1 MCVCPLPPTN
11 PSRVTFGGSY
21 TATKTKKKK
30 KSEKKRQTATTIK
43 TNNAKYARNKT
54 DERKRRKVMTTLSD
68 MVMQCGG
75 GGCCVLE
82 QCFQYPRRA
91 REPRDCG
98 CQFALLHRADI
109 AWPSVHVLKSQ
120 FYLLVALPIHA
131 GEKPRLYRGS
141 HPVFLLLSLF
151 HPHTH
156 LFLLCLCDLPYLSVC
171 ISSCLTFEPPT
182 RSTLSFSF
190 RRRTGKLKA
199 YLSSH

>member
-1 MCVCPLPPTN
+1 MQLPILLSHILFCAACVCMPSPRPH
-11 PSRVTFGGSY
+11 SRVTFDGFY
-21 TATKTKKKK
+21 TRLWKKKQNK
-30 KSEKKRQTATTIK
+30 KTTKYNAHK
-43 TNNAKYARNKT
+43 TN
-54 DERKRRKVMTTLSD
+54 ERKRRKVMTTLSD

-120 FYLLVALPIHA
+120 FYLLVALSIHA

-141 HPVFLLLSLF
+141 HPVSLLRLF
-151 HPHTH
+151 HPLTRFFVSVWPTSYP
-156 LFLLCLCDLPYLSVC
+156 FLSLSLY
-171 ISSCLTFEPPT
+171 IF
-182 RSTLSFSF
+182 LSHF
-190 RRRTGKLKA
+190 
-199 YLSSH
+199 

>member
-1 MCVCPLPPTN
+1 MRLPVLLSHILLRCVCVCPPPDHILVLHSMDFTHDYEKKN
-11 PSRVTFGGSY
+11 
-21 TATKTKKKK
+21 KTKKYD
-30 KSEKKRQTATTIK
+30 KRQNIMHK
-43 TNNAKYARNKT
+43 TN
-54 DERKRRKVMTTLSD
+54 ERKRRKVMTTLSD

-141 HPVFLLLSLF
+141 HPTCLLRLSHPLTRFFVSVWPTSYPFLSLSLY
-151 HPHTH
+151 
-156 LFLLCLCDLPYLSVC
+156 LFL
-171 ISSCLTFEPPT
+171 
-182 RSTLSFSF
+182 
-190 RRRTGKLKA
+190 
-199 YLSSH
+199 SHF